1 MKQSDITR
9 KVSEAER
16 NIEEKNYKH
25 RGGKHV
31 LITYDYM
38 YKVET
43 YESSQILLTKMI
55 VLYKGTKRLLRN
67 KIIVEV

>member
-9 KVSEAER
+9 KVSEAGR

-25 RGGKHV
+25 RSEKHV

-38 YKVET
+38 CEVET
-43 YESSQILLTKMI
+43 
-55 VLYKGTKRLLRN
+55 
-67 KIIVEV
+67 

>member
-9 KVSEAER
+9 KVSEAGR

-38 YKVET
+38 YEVET
-43 YESSQILLTKMI
+43 
-55 VLYKGTKRLLRN
+55 
-67 KIIVEV
+67 